1 MYQRTSG
8 MDQARESLRLQQIY
22 NTISRYTLD
31 MVFDRTILGGFR
43 RRMQRFIYRPGVPIE
58 RLSRPVKVRLLM
70 QELGPTYVKM
80 GQIISSRSQTL
91 PPGWCEELSKLQNN
105 VPPFSS
111 EEVRAII
118 QEELGDMPE
127 RLYEE
132 FSPTP
137 FAAAST
143 AQVHRARLADG
154 TPVVVKVQ
162 RPNIRPQM
170 KADVGVMVNLSNFL
184 ESRFQYASDAD
195 LTGMVKEFGEGII
208 RELDLSSEQY
218 NMKRLA
224 RNMENISGVVVP
236 KAFPQLSSS
245 KILTMEFLEGVKI
258 TNVQAIR
265 EADLVCDVLGQI
277 ILRALIKQLLVD
289 GFFHADPHPGNILVN
304 LETGTIGFLDM
315 GMMGEVD
322 LTKRVNLINLLMV
335 ARQRDAAGLGRAVRN
350 LSVPFRKHIDE
361 GRFYKDFER
370 SVGRYLDPET
380 DPSFGELMAVVF
392 NLLSAHGLRLDP
404 DLTLA
409 IKAMMQAEAIYNAL
423 YPQGGGLIDQGFEL
437 TKEIVLQ
444 EATAD
449 NIKQAL
455 TRHGA
460 LLLQDAA
467 RQLPSLQDAALR
479 WFNMYRRGRF
489 EVYVDTSDL
498 SIQVKSLRRIAQQV
512 IVGIVLV
519 GIIIGSAI
527 AASFSTGSTTL
538 TQLTNWALVAYFAST
553 ILGGFLIIAIL
564 YNLLF
569 RRSREDEA

>member
-22 NTISRYTLD
+22 NTITRYGLD
-31 MVFDRTILGGFR
+31 MVFDRGLMGRFR
-43 RRMQRFIYRPGVPIE
+43 RRMQRFIYKPGAPIE
-58 RLSRPVKVRLLM
+58 RLPRPVKVRLLM

-91 PPGWCEELSKLQNN
+91 PPGWCEELSKLQSN
-105 VPPFSS
+105 VAPFSS
-111 EEVRAII
+111 DEVRAII
-118 QEELGDMPE
+118 MEELGDTPE

-132 FSPTP
+132 FAPSP

-184 ESRFQYASDAD
+184 ESRFQYAADAD
-195 LTGMVKEFGEGII
+195 LTGMVKEFGDGII
-208 RELDLSSEQY
+208 RELDLGGEQY

-224 RNMENISGVVVP
+224 RNMENIPGVIVP
-236 KAFPQLSSS
+236 RAFPHLSSS
-245 KILTMEFLEGVKI
+245 KVLTMEFVEGVKI
-258 TNVQAIR
+258 TNVPAIQ
-265 EADLVCDVLGQI
+265 EAGLVCTAIGEI
-277 ILRALIKQLLVD
+277 ILRALVKQLLID

-304 LETGTIGFLDM
+304 LDTGSVGFLDM
-315 GMMGEVD
+315 GMMGEID
-322 LTKRVNLINLLMV
+322 LTKRLQLINLLMV
-335 ARQRDAAGLGRAVRN
+335 ARQRDAGGLARAVRN
-350 LSVPFRKHIDE
+350 LSVPFRKHVDE
-361 GRFYKDFER
+361 GRFYRDFER
-370 SVGRYLDPET
+370 SVGRYLDPEV

-392 NLLSAHGLRLDP
+392 TVLSAHGFRLDS

-423 YPQGGGLIDQGFEL
+423 YPEGGGLIDQGFNITREM
-437 TKEIVLQ
+437 VLQ

-449 NIKQAL
+449 NIKNAL
-455 TRHGA
+455 TRQGS
-460 LLLQDAA
+460 LLMQDAA
-467 RQLPSLQDAALR
+467 RHLPSLQEAGLR
-479 WFNMYRRGRF
+479 WLNMYRRGRI
-489 EVYVDTSDL
+489 ELYVDTSDL

-512 IVGIVLV
+512 IVGILLV

-527 AASFSTGSTTL
+527 AASFSSGSTTL

-553 ILGGFLIIAIL
+553 ILGGILIIGIL
-564 YNLLF
+564 YNLMV
-569 RRSREDEA
+569 RMPREE

>member
-1 MYQRTSG
+1 MYQRSSG
-8 MDQARESLRLQQIY
+8 IDQARESFRLQQIY
-22 NTISRYTLD
+22 NTITRYGLD
-31 MVFDRTILGGFR
+31 MVFDRGMVGRFR
-43 RRMQRFIYRPGVPIE
+43 RRMQRFIYRPGRPIE
-58 RLSRPVKVRLLM
+58 QLSRPVKIRLLM

-91 PPGWCEELSKLQNN
+91 PPGWCEELSRLQSN

-111 EEVRAII
+111 DEVRAII

-170 KADVGVMVNLSNFL
+170 KADVGVMINLSGFL
-184 ESRFQYASDAD
+184 EGRFQYARDAD
-195 LTGMVKEFGEGII
+195 LTGMVKEFGDGII
-208 RELDLSSEQY
+208 RELDLGGEQY

-224 RNMENISGVVVP
+224 RNMENIPGVIVP

-245 KILTMEFLEGVKI
+245 KVLTMEFVEGVKI
-258 TNVQAIR
+258 TNVQAIQD
-265 EADLVCDVLGQI
+265 AQLVCNAIGEI
-277 ILRALIKQLLVD
+277 ILRALVKQLLID

-304 LETGTIGFLDM
+304 LETGSVGFLDM
-315 GMMGEVD
+315 GMMGEID
-322 LTKRVNLINLLMV
+322 LSKRIYLINLLMV
-335 ARQRDAAGLGRAVRN
+335 ARQRDAAGLARAVRN
-350 LSVPFRKHIDE
+350 LSVPFRKHVDE

-370 SVGRYLDPET
+370 TVSRYLDPEVV
-380 DPSFGELMAVVF
+380 PSFGELMAVVF
-392 NLLSAHGLRLDP
+392 TLLSVHGYRLDS

-423 YPQGGGLIDQGFEL
+423 YPEGGGLIDQGFEI
-437 TKEIVLQ
+437 TKEMVMQ

-449 NIKQAL
+449 NIKSAI
-455 TRHGA
+455 TRQGS
-460 LLLQDAA
+460 LLVQDAA
-467 RQLPSLQDAALR
+467 KHMPSLQEATLR
-479 WFNMYRRGRF
+479 WLGMYRRGRF
-489 EVYVDTSDL
+489 EVHVDTSDL
-498 SIQVKSLRRIAQQV
+498 STQVKSLRRISQQV

-527 AASFSTGSTTL
+527 AASYSSGSAAL
-538 TQLTNWALVAYFAST
+538 AQLTEWALVAYFAST
-553 ILGGFLIIAIL
+553 ILGGVLIVAIL

-569 RRSREDEA
+569 RRSEEE

>member
-118 QEELGDMPE
+118 QEELGDTPE

>member
-22 NTISRYTLD
+22 NTITRYGLD
-31 MVFDRTILGGFR
+31 MVFDRGLMGRFR
-43 RRMQRFIYRPGVPIE
+43 RRMQRFIYKPGAPIE
-58 RLSRPVKVRLLM
+58 RLPRPVKVRLLM

-91 PPGWCEELSKLQNN
+91 PPGWCEELSKLQSN
-105 VPPFSS
+105 VAPFSS
-111 EEVRAII
+111 DEVRAII
-118 QEELGDMPE
+118 MEELGDTPE

-132 FSPTP
+132 FAPSP

-184 ESRFQYASDAD
+184 ESRFQYAADAD
-195 LTGMVKEFGEGII
+195 LTGMVKEFGDGII
-208 RELDLSSEQY
+208 RELDLGGEQY

-224 RNMENISGVVVP
+224 RNMENIPGVIVP
-236 KAFPQLSSS
+236 RAFPHLSSS
-245 KILTMEFLEGVKI
+245 KVLTMEFVEGVKI
-258 TNVQAIR
+258 TNVPAIQ
-265 EADLVCDVLGQI
+265 EAGLVCTAIGEI
-277 ILRALIKQLLVD
+277 ILRALVKQLLID

-304 LETGTIGFLDM
+304 LDTGSVGFLDM
-315 GMMGEVD
+315 GMMGEID
-322 LTKRVNLINLLMV
+322 LTKRLQLINLLMV
-335 ARQRDAAGLGRAVRN
+335 ARQRDAGGLARAVRN
-350 LSVPFRKHIDE
+350 LSVPFRKHVDE
-361 GRFYKDFER
+361 GRFYRDFER
-370 SVGRYLDPET
+370 SVGRYLDPEV

-392 NLLSAHGLRLDP
+392 TLLSAHGFRLDS

-423 YPQGGGLIDQGFEL
+423 YPEGGGLIDQGFDITREM
-437 TKEIVLQ
+437 VLQ

-449 NIKQAL
+449 NIKNAL
-455 TRHGA
+455 TRQGS
-460 LLLQDAA
+460 LLMQDAA
-467 RQLPSLQDAALR
+467 RHLPSLQEAGLR
-479 WFNMYRRGRF
+479 WLNMYRRGRF
-489 EVYVDTSDL
+489 ELYVDTSDL
-498 SIQVKSLRRIAQQV
+498 SVQVKSLRRIAQQV
-512 IVGIVLV
+512 IVGILLV

-527 AASFSTGSTTL
+527 AASFSSGSTTL

-553 ILGGFLIIAIL
+553 ILGGILIIGIL
-564 YNLLF
+564 YNLMV
-569 RRSREDEA
+569 RMPREE

>member
-22 NTISRYTLD
+22 NTITRYGLD
-31 MVFDRTILGGFR
+31 MVFDRGLMGRFR
-43 RRMQRFIYRPGVPIE
+43 RRMQRFIYKPGAPIE
-58 RLSRPVKVRLLM
+58 RLPRPVKVRLLM

-91 PPGWCEELSKLQNN
+91 PPGWCEELSKLQSN
-105 VPPFSS
+105 VAPFSS
-111 EEVRAII
+111 DEVRAII
-118 QEELGDMPE
+118 MEELGDTPE

-132 FSPTP
+132 FAPSP

-184 ESRFQYASDAD
+184 ESRFQYAADAD
-195 LTGMVKEFGEGII
+195 LTGMVKEFGDGII
-208 RELDLSSEQY
+208 RELDLGGEQY

-224 RNMENISGVVVP
+224 RNMENIPGVIVP
-236 KAFPQLSSS
+236 RAFPHLSSS
-245 KILTMEFLEGVKI
+245 KVLTMEFVEGVKI
-258 TNVQAIR
+258 TNVPAIQ
-265 EADLVCDVLGQI
+265 EAGLVCTAIGEI
-277 ILRALIKQLLVD
+277 ILRALVKQLLID

-304 LETGTIGFLDM
+304 LDTGSVGFLDM
-315 GMMGEVD
+315 GMMGEID
-322 LTKRVNLINLLMV
+322 LTKRLQLINLLMV
-335 ARQRDAAGLGRAVRN
+335 ARQRDAGGLARAVRN
-350 LSVPFRKHIDE
+350 FSVPFRKHVDE
-361 GRFYKDFER
+361 GRFYRDFER
-370 SVGRYLDPET
+370 SVGRYLDPEV

-392 NLLSAHGLRLDP
+392 TLLSAHGFRLDS

-423 YPQGGGLIDQGFEL
+423 YPEGGGLIDQGFDITREM
-437 TKEIVLQ
+437 VLQ

-449 NIKQAL
+449 NIKNAL
-455 TRHGA
+455 TRQGS
-460 LLLQDAA
+460 LLMQDAA
-467 RQLPSLQDAALR
+467 RHLPSLQEAGLR
-479 WFNMYRRGRF
+479 WLNMYRRGRF
-489 EVYVDTSDL
+489 ELYVDTSDL
-498 SIQVKSLRRIAQQV
+498 SVQVKSLRRIAQQV
-512 IVGIVLV
+512 IVGILLV

-527 AASFSTGSTTL
+527 AASFSSGSTTL

-553 ILGGFLIIAIL
+553 ILGGILIIGIL
-564 YNLLF
+564 YNLMV
-569 RRSREDEA
+569 RMPREE